1 MTAVIDFFK
10 NSSSLN
16 VAIACITVV
25 AVVVILTKKFG
36 NIKAGKNG
44 LELVNKDSVEKD
56 NRTVMVE
63 IMNFTWKIN
72 NELSDGE
79 RFYKKLVRREVKERL
94 YRYSTL
100 VKTEYLG
107 VLRDKYPGDYKLTY
121 SCFTSTLDGQ
131 CYMKMLQL
139 FMDLYEHNHISNMNE
154 TERKAKAHDVY
165 LQCTSI
171 FKEQFMEP
179 WLEEMCNYEDLQN
192 VCLRL
197 VPKVEDMCLETLTVI
212 QNTLKQ
218 LYSLRVALQNVRN
231 ATSAWIIEKGL
242 LPPEAEGL
250 AENFFEPNK
259 GLNVDNVNNYLNLI
273 KL

>member
-1 MTAVIDFFK
+1 MSTIIDFFK
-10 NSSSLN
+10 NSSSIN
-16 VAIACITVV
+16 VISACITFLI
-25 AVVVILTKKFG
+25 VIIIISKKFG

-44 LELVNKDSVEKD
+44 VELTNQENLEKD

-79 RFYKKLVRREVKERL
+79 HFYKKLIRREIKEQL

-107 VLRDKYPGDYKLTY
+107 TLRDKYPDDYKLTY

-139 FMDLYEHNHISNMNE
+139 FMDLYEHNHISNLSENE
-154 TERKAKAHDVY
+154 TRQKAHEVY
-165 LQCTSI
+165 EQCTMI

-179 WLEEMCNYEDLQN
+179 WLEEMCDYEDLHN
-192 VCLRL
+192 TCIHLI
-197 VPKVEDMCLETLTVI
+197 PKVEEMCIESVKTI
-212 QNTLKQ
+212 QSALKQ
-218 LYSLRVALQNVRN
+218 LYALRTALQNVRN

-242 LPPEAEGL
+242 LPPEANGL

>member
-1 MTAVIDFFK
+1 MMAVVDFFK

-16 VAIACITVV
+16 VAIACVTVV

-79 RFYKKLVRREVKERL
+79 RFYKKLVRREIKEQL

-107 VLRDKYPGDYKLTY
+107 VLREKHPEDYKLTY
-121 SCFTSTLDGQ
+121 SCFASTLDGQ

-154 TERKAKAHDVY
+154 VESKVKAHEIY
-165 LQCTSI
+165 GQCMMI
-171 FKEQFMEP
+171 FKEHFMEP

-192 VCLRL
+192 VCIGLA
-197 VPKVEDMCLETLTVI
+197 PKVEGMCFEALGII
-212 QNTLKQ
+212 QSTLKQ
-218 LYSLRVALQNVRN
+218 LYALRTALQNVRN

-259 GLNVDNVNNYLNLI
+259 GLNVNNINQYLELI